1 MASNVPPPGNDTH
14 SQADQLSIDLIVAS
28 SKLVRA
34 SARLS
39 QTQVPNAVWRAL
51 AILDEFGEMRV
62 GDFAVRDRCSQPTAT
77 AMFKRLE
84 GHGVVERV
92 ADPDDRRAVRIRLS
106 DKGRRR
112 LAELRDGVAD
122 ALRER
127 MEGLTQPDRDALR
140 HGVEVVER
148 LLADVDE

>member
-1 MASNVPPPGNDTH
+1 MASNIPPAEAGR
-14 SQADQLSIDLIVAS
+14 QAPNDQLSIDLVVAS

-34 SARLS
+34 AARLS
-39 QTQVPNAVWRAL
+39 QTQVPPAVWRAL

-84 GHGVVERV
+84 GHGLVERV

-106 DKGRRR
+106 EGGVRR
-112 LAELRDGVAD
+112 LGELRDGVAT
-122 ALRER
+122 ALRGR
-127 MEGLTQPDRDALR
+127 MESLDERDRQSLR
-140 HGVEVVER
+140 DGVAVVKR
-148 LLADVDE
+148 LLAEVDE

>member
-1 MASNVPPPGNDTH
+1 MTSNAPSRSGATH
-14 SQADQLSIDLIVAS
+14 SPVDQLSIDLIIGS

-39 QTQVPNAVWRAL
+39 ETQVPNAVWRAL

-106 DKGRRR
+106 DKGRSR

-122 ALRER
+122 GLRER
-127 MEGLTQPDRDALR
+127 MEALGESDKDALR
-140 HGVEVVER
+140 KGIDVVER